1 MEYQFM
7 TKEERIKATVE
18 TLEEVTRTFGRDIE
32 GAHSMADDI
41 LCNLLVSLG
50 YKEVVDAWEEVP
62 KWYA

>member
-1 MEYQFM
+1 
-7 TKEERIKATVE
+7 
-18 TLEEVTRTFGRDIE
+18 
-32 GAHSMADDI
+32 MADDI